1 MMLASI
7 DFETMEKME
16 KQLDKTFLVSI
27 KIRDKEWKSKPAEEK
42 GLRPIWSNSRVEIQ
56 YKDLGNPL
64 FIEILDKDKLSGKT
78 IAEGDTKVSF
88 LVENG
93 AAGEANV
100 VLKATIDNKRVDV
113 GSITF
118 HSVTV

>member
-1 MMLASI
+1 MILASI

-16 KQLDKTFLVSI
+16 RHQDKTFIVSI
-27 KIRDKEWKSKPAEEK
+27 KIRDKEWKSKPAEDK
-42 GLRPIWSNSRVEIQ
+42 GLSPVWNNSQVVIQ

-64 FIEILDKDKLSGKT
+64 FIEILDKDKASGKT
-78 IAEGDTKVSF
+78 IAEGDTKVQF

-93 AAGEANV
+93 AAGEAKV
-100 VLKATIDNKRVDV
+100 VLKATLDNKRIDV
-113 GSITF
+113 GTIKF

>member
-93 AAGEANV
+93 AAGEAKV
-100 VLKATIDNKRVDV
+100 VLKATIDNKWVDV

>member
-1 MMLASI
+1 M
-7 DFETMEKME
+7 
-16 KQLDKTFLVSI
+16 
-27 KIRDKEWKSKPAEEK
+27 
-42 GLRPIWSNSRVEIQ
+42 
-56 YKDLGNPL
+56 
-64 FIEILDKDKLSGKT
+64 
-78 IAEGDTKVSF
+78 AEGDTKVSF

-93 AAGEANV
+93 AAGEAKV